1 MFAHLIRITTALAFA
16 ATAGFSAF
24 ADDTDPP
31 DNPFESAIGAA
42 AILELP
48 TGETRI
54 HLGPN
59 ARAEI
64 ALNETTSLILMR
76 NGSHIVGTVQPQNS
90 PPAAPLF
97 DLAAATLPQQTLEAR
112 LTDVNFDGIRD
123 LLVETQVG
131 YGGVNVFFDLY
142 LGTRTGFET
151 DIAERG
157 LSNPE
162 IDQDRKQ
169 ITTLMRSGPTWYRDV
184 YLISNL
190 RPYRFMTTTAA
201 GRGIAYARFLSDDGE
216 LQREMITNAVQE
228 DPRDWQPLQ
237 LNLPRGAPYPLRGE
251 PDDASATS
259 GALPD
264 GSTIL
269 LRRLSDDRRFALVEH
284 SKTRITGWLRTDWLP
299 MPDGVQF

>member
-1 MFAHLIRITTALAFA
+1 MFAPLIIIVATLAFVPA
-16 ATAGFSAF
+16 SSQPAF
-24 ADDTDPP
+24 ADDMDLS
-31 DNPFESAIGAA
+31 DNPFENAIGAA

-48 TGETRI
+48 SGETRI
-54 HLGPN
+54 HLGPDSRAQVALDEDTYLVLLRSGKHIEAIVQ
-59 ARAEI
+59 AR
-64 ALNETTSLILMR
+64 
-76 NGSHIVGTVQPQNS
+76 NS

-97 DLAAATLPQQTLEAR
+97 DLVVTTLPHQTLEAR
-112 LTDVNFDGIRD
+112 LSDVNFDGIRD

-142 LGTRTGFET
+142 LGTQSGFET
-151 DIAERG
+151 DIAEQG

-169 ITTLMRSGPTWYRDV
+169 ITTMMRSGPSWYRDI
-184 YLISNL
+184 YLISNR

-201 GRGIAYARFLSDDGE
+201 GRGISYARFLSDDGQ
-216 LQREMITNAVQE
+216 LQREMITDAVQE

-237 LNLPRGAPYPLRGE
+237 LILPGGAPYPLRGE

-269 LRRLSDDRRFALVEH
+269 LRRFSEDRRFALVEH
-284 SKTRITGWLRTDWLP
+284 SKNRMTGWLKTDWLP
-299 MPDGVQF
+299 LPDGMRF